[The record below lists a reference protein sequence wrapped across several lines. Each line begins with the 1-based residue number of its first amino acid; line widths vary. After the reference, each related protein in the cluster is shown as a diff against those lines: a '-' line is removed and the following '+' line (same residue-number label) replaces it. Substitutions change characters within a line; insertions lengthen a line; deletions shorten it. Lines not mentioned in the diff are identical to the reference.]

1 MRKYTQGKCK
11 CTRNHPH
18 VVKKWDKV
26 KHSATYWDLTKWA
39 GGFKTSFKS
48 TKYCAWQEKCIL
60 PGPLKPT
67 QANCGNMNEMLRLPW
82 RDFRSENGHGTTSRE
97 LLGYS
102 TLPAPFFALACR
114 YSRNALRTWKSFYP
128 ATMIQWIPPDFCS
141 FSCVVPAMQ
150 TTCEWPQAG
159 TSSLL
164 WLRKPL
170 RNHTVPGKWFLV
182 TDYNQHRLQVA
193 PGQAMNQHGLDLN
206 AKRILSSL
214 SRGTCNMSL
223 EIQRLFAIG
232 NLRLAKSV
240 SAFLKHGSAKLAR
253 GPMQTNPQL
262 FQQALS
268 VCPFTVYSVV
278 FTCTQRHKTPSCA
291 MKSLSI
297 CFWGPVLRWAVSE
310 SALLMLQYAI
320 SKVQSYFVDWNSCIK
335 ASLVLPLRA
344 SFCGLLQV
352 NLVNRNGMAASR
364 LRWWY
369 SGHFSTFFLIFGVDH
384 FSSVIS
390 LKKTKSYFSALA
402 PWSGFEAAAFVAA
415 NNS

>member
-1 MRKYTQGKCK
+1 MKLKVVRSVRPLRKLTMEIHQTLWPKTESYELYQKNISESSCSNVQNIFWHRRSPVSRGFYKVLPPMRKYTQGKCK

-128 ATMIQWIPPDFCS
+128 ATMIQWIPPDFWS

-310 SALLMLQYAI
+310 SALVSAFDL
-320 SKVQSYFVDWNSCIK
+320 CIR
-335 ASLVLPLRA
+335 ST
-344 SFCGLLQV
+344 SGL
-352 NLVNRNGMAASR
+352 SP
-364 LRWWY
+364 
-369 SGHFSTFFLIFGVDH
+369 STN
-384 FSSVIS
+384 
-390 LKKTKSYFSALA
+390 K
-402 PWSGFEAAAFVAA
+402 
-415 NNS
+415 